1 MIMAESCKKDNKTTA
16 TKTTIGQTRPKKS
29 KQRKY
34 PQRKSMDLT
43 TSKVIQA
50 LIFPVLLENWYWKI
64 RPITPRGH
72 KKANFKTRNKEE
84 IHSIYN

>member
-1 MIMAESCKKDNKTTA
+1 MIMAESCKKDNTTTA

-64 RPITPRGH
+64 RPITTRGSQ
-72 KKANFKTRNKEE
+72 KGQFQNQK
-84 IHSIYN
+84 